1 MKDLQ
6 ETIATHAYESE
17 SEECIKKESQICGE
31 ALKTKL
37 MALPQA

>member
-6 ETIATHAYESE
+6 ETIATHATESE
-17 SEECIKKESQICGE
+17 SELCVKEEMVACGE

-37 MALPQA
+37 